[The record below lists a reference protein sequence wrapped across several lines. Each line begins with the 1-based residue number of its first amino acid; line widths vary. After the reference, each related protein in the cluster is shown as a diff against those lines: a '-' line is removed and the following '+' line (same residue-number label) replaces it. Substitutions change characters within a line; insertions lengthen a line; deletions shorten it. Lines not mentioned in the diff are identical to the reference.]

1 MEEDFD
7 GIYLHYYNRV
17 YYAAYR
23 VTKEQRSAED
33 VLQETFIKAYR
44 NLNQLKDG
52 EKIGAW
58 LSTTATRTAIDLL
71 RKERKYVVTEIEE
84 VTRPADEAASF
95 NSTVEEECEKR
106 AMEEEVWEKA
116 NTLSP
121 KLKEIFKMKYF
132 SYYRET
138 DIADQL
144 QLSLS
149 AVKSRLYRARN
160 YMKKQME
167 GLIGQDQTA

>member
-23 VTKEQRSAED
+23 VTKEKRSAED

-71 RKERKYVVTEIEE
+71 RKERKYVVTEVEE
-84 VTRPADEAASF
+84 VSPPAGEAALLR
-95 NSTVEEECEKR
+95 STVEESCEER
-106 AMEEEVWEKA
+106 AIEEEVWQKT

-121 KLKEIFKMKYF
+121 KLKEIFKMKYYF
-132 SYYRET
+132 YYKEA
-138 DIADQL
+138 DIAEQL

-149 AVKSRLYRARN
+149 AVKSRLHRARN
-160 YMKKQME
+160 YMKKHME